1 MGARRR
7 GRRVQR
13 YLLRAVENRL
23 VSLEY
28 RVVQRGSGV
37 ILRLRPRKLLNRQK
51 HGVRENATKAHVT
64 RSLRVSTAGDR
75 HGLVALPA
83 CPVEVRDR
91 AGVATWPQTRICPQ
105 APRWRHE
112 RRNTM
117 HARCHD
123 LCDVI
128 VPKQRAP
135 VKPPPLVHEA
145 ITIVLTAFLVSVVIL
160 NGNAVPCVIEHEII
174 ARLAL
179 PPNGSNRAGHIGHRR
194 LFVEEGLHRADPALV
209 REGKHVLAV
218 ERTREGVLRA
228 PIIERADHHVY

>member
-91 AGVATWPQTRICPQ
+91 AGVATVRQKHDFHPPT
-105 APRWRHE
+105 
-112 RRNTM
+112 